1 MPTIHRRF
9 LFRLLLVLALVAGA
23 IAGLHTI
30 QAGRIPDALRGQAD
44 RAEAAEKPDAAIRF
58 LRQYLEFRPR
68 DADVQE
74 RLAGLL
80 KARAGDAPRA
90 ELVFL
95 YDKILLNDPARQSVR
110 REAVIVCLQLRR
122 YSAAAAHAEA
132 FLKDTPDDADMWRYL
147 ARAQVGQRL
156 FDAAR
161 KSFETAIERDPRS
174 PIGYRQLA
182 EFLWLDRDQPA
193 EARAVFDRMVTAL
206 PASSEAFHAR
216 AKFLAQSGPPG
227 AAPPPASDDPALAD
241 WRKALELDPANAEAA
256 VLLGERLQ
264 RHRDLLAARSVF
276 LEGLKHNPDDERL
289 VRSLAW
295 LETNRGNTPGA
306 IRVLEE
312 AVARSKDGFELLV
325 PLADLL
331 IQSGDLER
339 TRATVDAIERRRG
352 PNAKLRVGYL
362 RGRLAMHAAK
372 WDDAIA
378 ELTAVRGA
386 AVELP
391 ALETQANLM
400 LATCH
405 ARRGETARAI
415 ECLQLV
421 TLKEPANLA
430 ARVALATAYLDAGQ
444 AAEAARESDTAA
456 NHVAATPAIAGMAV
470 QLRALRLVAQGAGDD
485 AWKDLERHAVALA
498 NRFGTRSAD
507 GGLMLADFA
516 AVAGQPPRGLDVLQ
530 KALARH
536 SDDVRVWTKLAEL
549 AADVQGVAAAL
560 RILDEAQGAVGDG
573 AALRLARADLYAR
586 DPARLR
592 PLANLESQIDS
603 WSEDD
608 QVRLLHGLVDAHD
621 RLGDS
626 ANVLRLYRK
635 IAARRP
641 RDAAAWLAI
650 CERAWAAGDATIAN
664 EAAAI
669 IQGLDAKP
677 AGADALCVAWRE
689 LATGG
694 DVTVRSVFG
703 EAPNRA
709 DACRVLARILERD
722 GRPDRARE
730 LRARAIRLE
739 PLNFD
744 AAVALLADLSRPGS
758 ETELNRT
765 LRTFATDPR
774 WAGEPFRRAVR
785 LAATASR
792 TPQPLL
798 KAVWPM
804 VERQPEGLGW
814 LADLQAA
821 LGLTKEALA
830 TCQRAANRPNATADD
845 WLRFALRTAESSGR
859 DAGTAIVQSAKSKLP
874 PSAYA
879 DLAAAFTASRVGA
892 GAIIAAGAPREIRAF
907 AEARLAIQLARLDR
921 AAAIRE
927 CEAVLADD
935 RTPGED
941 AAWARRKLAMVL
953 TVRGEPSDR
962 KRGLELLVG
971 DRGGSPGERRATASV
986 LAALARHLDGADRAA
1001 AHAAALAILEG
1012 LAAEPSRE
1020 QRQDAFAHAK
1030 LLQTAGHTDRSARA
1044 IQALLNTDPDNVE
1057 YLLAA
1062 LGILSVADRL
1072 DSAEPFAT
1080 RLLAAAPNDPRAV
1093 AAVARLACRRGD
1105 AARALALAEAYE
1117 RTADLA
1123 AGESEIKTARAA
1135 EMLDRLAREPGVAG
1149 TPAARRLVDA
1159 AVSKYEA
1166 ILYARPQ
1173 LLADIAAALAADGR
1187 APQAIEAIERN
1198 AKVVSDRDRALAG
1211 LAALR
1216 AGRLEASR
1224 VRPVRDWLVAAIA
1237 REPASISLRLAD
1249 AEFHLLTDDLGTA
1262 ERGYEAVLAADDRNA
1277 TALNNLAWIL
1287 APRADAAARAIEL
1300 VDRAARETGLT
1311 GELLDTRARIRIAAR
1326 QPELAERD
1334 AAEALRQERTPLRYF
1349 HLALAQRERSP
1360 DAGRATLREARRRGL
1375 DAKTVHP
1382 LDRDL
1387 LARFE

>member
-9 LFRLLLVLALVAGA
+9 LLRLLLVVALVAGA

-30 QAGRIPDALRGQAD
+30 QAGRIPDALRDQAD

-68 DADVQE
+68 DADAQE
-74 RLAGLL
+74 RLANLL
-80 KARAGDAPRA
+80 KARAGDAARS

-95 YDKILLNDPARQSVR
+95 YDKILRNDPARLAVR
-110 REAVIVCLQLRR
+110 REAVIACLQLRR
-122 YSAAAAHAEA
+122 YTDAAAHAEA
-132 FLKDTPDDADMWRYL
+132 LLKETPTDADIWRYL
-147 ARAQVGQRL
+147 ARAQVGQRQ

-161 KSFETAIERDPRS
+161 KSFEAAIERDPKS

-193 EARAVFDRMVTAL
+193 EARAVFDRMVAAL
-206 PASSEAFHAR
+206 PRSSEAYHGR

-227 AAPPPASDDPALAD
+227 AALPPANDDPALPD

-264 RHRDLLAARSVF
+264 RHRDLLAARAVF
-276 LEGLKHNPDDERL
+276 LDGLKHNPDDERL

-295 LETNRGNTPGA
+295 LESNRGNAPGA

-339 TRATVDAIERRRG
+339 TRATIDAIEKRRG

-372 WDDAIA
+372 WDDAVA
-378 ELTAVRGA
+378 ALTAVRGA

-391 ALETQANLM
+391 ALETQANLL

-405 ARRGETARAI
+405 ARRGETAKAI

-421 TLKEPANLA
+421 TLKEPANLS

-444 AAEAARESDTAA
+444 SAEAAREFDAAA
-456 NHVAATPAIAGMAV
+456 NHAAATPAIAGMAV
-470 QLRALRLVAQGAGDD
+470 QLKALRLAAQGAGDD
-485 AWKDLERHAVALA
+485 AWKELERHAVVQA
-498 NRFGTRSAD
+498 NRLGAKTAD

-516 AVAGQPPRGLDVLQ
+516 SVVGQPARGVDVLQ

-536 SDDVRVWTKLAEL
+536 ATDTRVWTKLAEL
-549 AADVQGVAAAL
+549 VADAQGVAAAL

-592 PLANLESQIDS
+592 PLANLESQIDA

-608 QVRLLHGLVDAHD
+608 QLRLLHGLVDAHD
-621 RLGDS
+621 RLGDA

-641 RDAAAWLAI
+641 REAAAWLAI
-650 CERAWAAGDATIAN
+650 CERAWAAGDAATAN

-669 IQGLDAKP
+669 VQGLDAKP
-677 AGADALCVAWRE
+677 TEADALCVAWRE
-689 LATGG
+689 LAAGG
-694 DVTVRSVFG
+694 AVTVRGAFG
-703 EAPNRA
+703 ESPNRA
-709 DACRVLARILERD
+709 DACRVLARIFDRE
-722 GRPDRARE
+722 GRADRARE
-730 LRARAIRLE
+730 LLARGVRLE
-739 PLNFD
+739 PTNFD
-744 AAVALLADLSRPGS
+744 AAAALLAHLSAPGA

-765 LRTFATDPR
+765 LLTFAVDPR

-785 LAATASR
+785 VAAVSTR

-798 KAVWPM
+798 NAVRTI
-804 VERQPEGLGW
+804 VERQPDGFGW

-821 LGLTKEALA
+821 LGQAKEALA
-830 TCQRAANRPNATADD
+830 TCQRATARPAATADD

-859 DAGTAIVQSAKSKLP
+859 DAGAAVVQSAKPRLA

-892 GAIIAAGAPREIRAF
+892 GATIAAGAPREIRPF
-907 AEARLAIQLARLDR
+907 AEARLAIQLTRLDR

-935 RTPGED
+935 RTPGDD

-953 TVRGEPSDR
+953 TVRGEPTDR
-962 KRGLELLVG
+962 KRALDLLAG
-971 DRGGSPGERRATASV
+971 ERGGAPGERRATASV
-986 LAALARHLDGADRAA
+986 LAALARHLDGADRAT
-1001 AHAAALAILEG
+1001 AHAAALAILEA

-1030 LLQTAGHTDRSARA
+1030 LLQAAGRSDAAAQA
-1044 IQALLNTDPDNVE
+1044 IQTLLNADPNNVE

-1062 LGILSVADRL
+1062 LGVLHAADRR
-1072 DSAEPFAT
+1072 DAAEPFAT
-1080 RLLAAAPNDPRAV
+1080 RLLAAAPTDHRAIAAV
-1093 AAVARLACRRGD
+1093 AAFECRRGD
-1105 AARALALAEAYE
+1105 AGRAIALAEAYE

-1123 AGESEIKTARAA
+1123 AGEAEIKTARAA
-1135 EMLDRLAREPGVAG
+1135 ELLDRLAREPGTAG

-1159 AVSKYEA
+1159 AVAKYES
-1166 ILYARPQ
+1166 ILHARPRH
-1173 LLADIAAALAADGR
+1173 LADLAAALAADGR
-1187 APQAIEAIERN
+1187 APQALDAIERA
-1198 AKVVSDRDRALAG
+1198 AKVVPERYRALAG

-1216 AGRLEASR
+1216 AGSLDAART
-1224 VRPVRDWLVAAIA
+1224 RPVRDWLAAAIA
-1237 REPASISLRLAD
+1237 REPASLSLRLAE
-1249 AEFHLLTDDLGTA
+1249 AEFFLLTDDLAAA

-1287 APRADAAARAIEL
+1287 APRADATARAAAL

-1349 HLALAQRERSP
+1349 HLALAQKERSP

-1375 DAKTVHP
+1375 DAKAVHP